1 MADSNVNGRATHFSG
16 LAVAPRFLSSATLTL
31 TAKDAGKTVI
41 WDTAGTGSIV
51 TLPAATGTGNVFKFL
66 MGATTT
72 SNKVIQVA
80 NSTDEFAGIVY
91 QVDTDTGDALVAYPA
106 VASDNYDT
114 VTLNGTTTGGL
125 VGDVI
130 EIVDVAS
137 GIFAISGHTNGT
149 GIVATPLS
157 AAV

>member
-1 MADSNVNGRATHFSG
+1 MGNATHFSA
-16 LAVAPRFLSSATLTL
+16 LVVRTMLSDAAITL
-31 TAKDAGKTVI
+31 DANGI
-41 WDTAGTGSIV
+41 NSYAGNDIIFSIAGAQTV
-51 TLPAATGTGNVFKFL
+51 TLPAATGSGRKYRFIVGVTATG
-66 MGATTT
+66 
-72 SNKVIQVA
+72 SKVIQVA

-125 VGDVI
+125 AGDVI
-130 EIVDVAS
+130 EVIDVAA
-137 GIFAISGHTNGT
+137 GLYAISGDTAGT
-149 GIVATPLS
+149 GTVATPLS

>member
-1 MADSNVNGRATHFSG
+1 MSDSNVNGRATHFSG
-16 LAVAPRFLSSATLTL
+16 LAISPRNLSSTTLTL
-31 TAKDAGKTVI
+31 SAKDAGKTI
-41 WDTAGTGSIV
+41 IFDIAATQTV
-51 TLPAATGTGNVFKFL
+51 TLPAATGTGNVFKF
-66 MGATTT
+66 MVGITATDD
-72 SNKVIQVA
+72 KVIQVA

-106 VASDNYDT
+106 VAADNYDT

-125 VGDVI
+125 IGDVI
-130 EIVDVAS
+130 TLTDIVS
-137 GIFAISGHTNGT
+137 GAFLIEGNTMGT